1 MSARAQ
7 GREDGSTNVLVHTP
21 AIAADGDAN
30 VLEFL
35 MATPPDK
42 TNILIIS
49 YVRSPDE
56 WTQSWLD
63 HAGEHPA
70 NLGIIQVG
78 ETTRSMASTQASS
91 ATAPTPDVL
100 ATVGNPSN
108 LTELGIT
115 ISEYLTDWDEN
126 PHETAVCFD
135 SLTALLQYTDSVQT
149 AFRFLHTLVGRVQ
162 TANARA
168 CYKIT
173 PGAHDRQ
180 TVATLRGLFDT
191 VIEYEE

>member
-1 MSARAQ
+1 MNARAQ
-7 GREDGSTNVLVHTP
+7 GREGDSTNVLVRTP
-21 AIAADGDAN
+21 AIATDGDTN

-35 MATPPDK
+35 TATPPEK
-42 TNILIIS
+42 TNVLIIS
-49 YVRSPDE
+49 YVRSADE
-56 WTQSWLD
+56 WTRSWLD

-70 NLGIIQVG
+70 NLGIVQVG
-78 ETTRSMASTQASS
+78 ETMRSVARSQASS
-91 ATAPTPDVL
+91 STAPTPNVL

-115 ISEYLTDWDEN
+115 ISEYLTDWDDN
-126 PHETAVCFD
+126 PYETSICFD
-135 SLTALLQYTDSVQT
+135 SLTALLQYTDSVRT

-162 TANARA
+162 TAHARA
-168 CYKIT
+168 CYKII
-173 PGAHDRQ
+173 PQAHDQQ